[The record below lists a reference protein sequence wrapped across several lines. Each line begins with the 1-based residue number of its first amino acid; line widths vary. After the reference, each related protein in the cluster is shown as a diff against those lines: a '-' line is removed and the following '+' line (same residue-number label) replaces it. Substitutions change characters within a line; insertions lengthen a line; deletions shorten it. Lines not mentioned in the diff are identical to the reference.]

1 MRRREFIT
9 LFSGA
14 TAAIRPKEPHMLDPA
29 FLKPGRFVE
38 SDAAPIVD
46 FARSCVG
53 NAEAPI
59 DMAVRLYY
67 AVRDSV
73 LYDPYQ
79 AYAHH
84 DAYSARVALERGR
97 GFCIAKAAL
106 LAACARAVAIPA
118 RLGFA
123 DVRNHLATPRL
134 IEMNG
139 SDVFGWHGYTEL
151 WLEGK
156 FVKTTPAFN
165 LSMCHRFDVTPLE
178 FDGHSDSILH
188 PYDRKDRRHMEYL
201 VYRGTYTDVPV
212 EEIIAT
218 FCESCPRLL
227 EAESFRGGD
236 FANEAGRFGGRS
248 SDRTIGQA
256 ATASRQS

>member
-1 MRRREFIT
+1 LDPGHPQTAPERSIGAFPRDGLRRHDYVEAGQFA
-9 LFSGA
+9 L
-14 TAAIRPKEPHMLDPA
+14 KEPYMLDSA
-29 FLKPGRFVE
+29 FLRPGRFVE
-38 SDAAPIVD
+38 SDAPPIVD
-46 FARSCVG
+46 FARSCLG

-59 DMAVRLYY
+59 DIAVRLYY

-79 AYAHH
+79 AYAHD

-106 LAACARAVAIPA
+106 LAACARTVGIPA

-139 SDVFGWHGYTEL
+139 SDVFRWHGYTDL

-156 FVKTTPAFN
+156 FVKATPAFN
-165 LSMCHRFDVTPLE
+165 LSMCQRFDVTPLE

-212 EEIIAT
+212 EKIIAT
-218 FCESCPRLL
+218 FRESCPRVL

-236 FANEAGRFGGRS
+236 FANEAGTGAG
-248 SDRTIGQA
+248 
-256 ATASRQS
+256 